1 LVSEGFSGDTGAPAA
16 PRYCLACGRGLQP
29 RFLPA
34 EGRERLVC
42 EGCERV
48 HYRNPLVV
56 ASTILERERRTL
68 LLRRA
73 NPPRAGTWV
82 FPGGYVELG
91 ETVEQA
97 ALRECLEETG
107 VRARLDVLLGV
118 YSRPGPGV
126 VLVVYR
132 ASVATGEPR
141 PAHEAT
147 EVAWFAPA
155 EIPWSELAFD
165 TTEAALRDWARSL
178 MPRTTP

>member
-1 LVSEGFSGDTGAPAA
+1 LQTEGFSGDTGVPAA
-16 PRYCLACGRGLQP
+16 PRHCLACGTGLEE

-42 EGCERV
+42 AGCGRV

-56 ASTILERERRTL
+56 ASTILEQDGRTL

-82 FPGGYVELG
+82 FPGGFVELG

-97 ALRECLEETG
+97 ALRECLEETD
-107 VRARLDVLLGV
+107 VRAELGALLGV

-126 VLVVYR
+126 VLIVYR
-132 ASVATGEPR
+132 ATIASGEPR

-147 EVAWFAPA
+147 AVAWFAPA

-165 TTEAALRDWARSL
+165 STEAALRDWVRAL
-178 MPRTTP
+178 TPRTAP